1 MGSEI
6 RNQHQDET
14 RRELARLEPYL
25 ELFPQ
30 LWPEL
35 KRDRAIRQAQSW
47 VSSNLYSAKE
57 LVAFARDTIQT
68 RQLAQN
74 KELVQALKE
83 GLRAL
88 QGE

>member
-1 MGSEI
+1 MS
-6 RNQHQDET
+6 
-14 RRELARLEPYL
+14 
-25 ELFPQ
+25 LFPR

-35 KRDRAIRQAQSW
+35 KKDQAIRQAQSW
-47 VSSNLYSAKE
+47 VSSDLYSAKE

-68 RQLAQN
+68 RQVAQN